1 MSTTIINFRDVIA
14 DRMKARKI
22 NANQLAMQLAGS
34 VSRTHLYNYL
44 RGARRLS
51 DNRLAAVLAA
61 LDLTITEAKEADRPT
76 EETAGS
82 GKKGDETL

>member
-1 MSTTIINFRDVIA
+1 
-14 DRMKARKI
+14 MKARKI
-22 NANQLAMQLAGS
+22 NANQLARQLAGS

-61 LDLTITEAKEADRPT
+61 LDLTIAEAAEKKEANLQT
-76 EETAGS
+76 EKEVGS